1 MNISNAVWGLL
12 LQVQPAVQQAEPS
25 LFHRIADVAGGL
37 VNILLVLVVL
47 ALFPLLLVVMKLI
60 RRLTGLLEQVQG
72 EIRPISLHAAAIAD
86 NVNYVSTAVRADVQR
101 VSETITAANRRVNEA
116 IDVAEDRVRELHAV
130 LDVVQEEA
138 QETLIAAASTMRG
151 VREGAAAFG
160 DHLTGDLLASADG
173 GEGDAGEFNRHGGHD
188 GARTGPRI
196 RRRGGQ
202 HGEA

>member
-1 MNISNAVWGLL
+1 MSLSNVVWGLL

-25 LFHRIADVAGGL
+25 LFHRIADVAGGV
-37 VNILLVLVVL
+37 VNILLVVVVL

-60 RRLTGLLEQVQG
+60 RRLTSLLEQVQG

-101 VSETITAANRRVNEA
+101 VSQTITAANRRVNEA
-116 IDVAEDRVRELHAV
+116 IEVAEDRVRELHAV
-130 LDVVQEEA
+130 LDVVQDEA
-138 QETLIAAASTMRG
+138 QETLIAAVATMRG

-160 DHLTGDLLASADG
+160 DHLTGDLLAST
-173 GEGDAGEFNRHGGHD
+173 EGDENDEDGFNGDGEHD
-188 GARTGPRI
+188 GERTGPRI
-196 RRRGGQ
+196 RRRGGR